1 MALGWMRPR
10 KRRMFYSGSQHNAY
24 HASGTSEFGIQ
35 NPTGLGTLLFNNPV
49 AVRTSAGE
57 TNRLFVVEQG
67 GRIWVIT
74 NLTAPTK
81 KFLDFSGQVLVGQ
94 VAGLFAL
101 AFHPGYKTNG
111 LFFVGYNLNTQTAAG
126 TGSHY
131 RV

>member
-1 MALGWMRPR
+1 MPQAPQSLGYKTQP
-10 KRRMFYSGSQHNAY
+10 A
-24 HASGTSEFGIQ
+24 
-35 NPTGLGTLLFNNPV
+35 LGTLLFNNPV

-81 KFLDFSGQVLVGQ
+81 KLFLDLSGQVLVGQ